1 MAFKV
6 LLDVNILLDFVLQRE
21 EYERAYTLIEWAT
34 IGRIQA
40 FIAASTLHTAI
51 YPIEKE
57 FGSGQTKNILL
68 TLISD
73 IRVIDIGQDITV
85 SALHSPISNIQHAL
99 QYYTALHHRLDYV
112 ITRNRDLI
120 QSAIPILPACTPE
133 EFIKSNS

>member
-6 LLDVNILLDFVLQRE
+6 LLDVNILLDFVLQRKD
-21 EYERAYTLIEWAT
+21 YEKAFTLIEWAT
-34 IGRIQA
+34 IGKIQA
-40 FIAASTLHTAI
+40 FIAASALHTAT

-57 FGSGQTKNILL
+57 FGSRQTKEILL
-68 TLISD
+68 TLIGD

-85 SALHSPISNIQHAL
+85 SALHSQISNIQHAL

-112 ITRNRDLI
+112 ITRNQELI
-120 QSAIPILPACTPE
+120 QSAIPVLPACTPE

>member
-21 EYERAYTLIEWAT
+21 EYEKAYQLIEWAT
-34 IGRIQA
+34 IGKIQA
-40 FIAASTLHTAI
+40 FIAASALSAAT

-57 FGSGQTKNILL
+57 FGSWQTKEILL
-68 TLISD
+68 TLIGD
-73 IRVIDIGQDITV
+73 IRIIDIGQDIAV
-85 SALHSPISNIQHAL
+85 NALHSRMSNIQHAL

-112 ITRNRDLI
+112 ITQDQDLI
-120 QSAIPILPACTPE
+120 KSAIPILPACTPE